1 MLKSSPTNII
11 LTSAAVAVAANGW
24 FAKKYHK
31 THGKYVYVVRWVVS

>member
-24 FAKKYHK
+24 FAKKYPK